1 MHDLLFHGLPML
13 FVIGGFFDSTST
25 TNTGTLAPSQSAT
38 VNALGTGVSVQTNQG
53 SNFVQS
59 SGNYAPDYSFSTVSM
74 PTVNST
80 SNFSL
85 QLASG
90 SPGAS
95 FANSQ
100 TATSSSMWTWIL
112 AIGGVLAFF
121 YFWKKHK

>member
-1 MHDLLFHGLPML
+1 MHDLLLQWLPF
-13 FVIGGFFDSTST
+13 FVVAGGFFDSSSTTST
-25 TNTGTLAPSQSAT
+25 ATLAPSQSAT
-38 VNALGTGVSVQTNQG
+38 VNALGTGVSVQSNLG
-53 SNFVQS
+53 SNFAGAG
-59 SGNYAPDYSFSTVSM
+59 GNYAPDYSFSTVSM

-121 YFWKKHK
+121 YFWHKK